1 MPKFFQNMKKT
12 TRSLTNL
19 WIRPLIVSS
28 VMLAC
33 TVSLHAEVRVDAS
46 NIPLAEGE
54 VGEAK
59 AKSTP
64 TPAATKLPPEFL
76 PIEDQPGLPR
86 VLLIGDS
93 VSVAYTLDVR
103 RDLEGVANLHRI
115 PANGGSTKTALG
127 SYGLNRWLK
136 EGEKWDIIHF
146 NFGLHDA
153 SYRFANDLDKDAAGN
168 YASPTNGGR
177 PNVSVEQ
184 YEKNLR
190 EIIPI
195 LRKTGAK
202 LIFATTTPIPD
213 SKAEKYV
220 QGSEVGYNDVAR
232 KVMQEENIPI
242 NDLWTLAM
250 PQLTSKNS
258 SGEPFQTPRNVHFGK
273 WSSAILGKQV
283 AESIKQNL

>member
-1 MPKFFQNMKKT
+1 MATLAACFAL
-12 TRSLTNL
+12 S
-19 WIRPLIVSS
+19 IVPTS
-28 VMLAC
+28 
-33 TVSLHAEVRVDAS
+33 HAQVRVDAS

-54 VGEAK
+54 VGETK

-93 VSVAYTLDVR
+93 ISVAYTLDVR

-168 YASPTNGGR
+168 YASPANGGR

-195 LRKTGAK
+195 LRKTSAK

-220 QGSEVGYNDVAR
+220 QGSEVAYNEVAL
-232 KVMQEENIPI
+232 KVMQEEGIPI

-250 PQLTSKNS
+250 PQLTSTNS

-283 AESIKQNL
+283 AESITKVISDSK

>member
-1 MPKFFQNMKKT
+1 MKKT
-12 TRSLTNL
+12 SLLNGHHISMATL
-19 WIRPLIVSS
+19 AACFALSIVPTS
-28 VMLAC
+28 
-33 TVSLHAEVRVDAS
+33 HAQVRVDAS

-54 VGEAK
+54 VGETK

-93 VSVAYTLDVR
+93 ISVAYTLDVR

-168 YASPTNGGR
+168 YASPANGGR

-195 LRKTGAK
+195 LRKTSAK

-220 QGSEVGYNDVAR
+220 QGSEVAYNEVAL
-232 KVMQEENIPI
+232 KVMQEEGIPI

-250 PQLTSKNS
+250 PQLTSTNS

-283 AESIKQNL
+283 AESITKVISDSK

>member
-1 MPKFFQNMKKT
+1 
-12 TRSLTNL
+12 
-19 WIRPLIVSS
+19 
-28 VMLAC
+28 
-33 TVSLHAEVRVDAS
+33 
-46 NIPLAEGE
+46 
-54 VGEAK
+54 
-59 AKSTP
+59 
-64 TPAATKLPPEFL
+64 
-76 PIEDQPGLPR
+76 
-86 VLLIGDS
+86 
-93 VSVAYTLDVR
+93 
-103 RDLEGVANLHRI
+103 
-115 PANGGSTKTALG
+115 
-127 SYGLNRWLK
+127 LNRWLK

-168 YASPTNGGR
+168 YASPINGGR

-184 YEKNLR
+184 YETNLR

-202 LIFATTTPIPD
+202 LVFATTTPIPD

-220 QGSEVGYNDVAR
+220 QGSEVAYNAAAL
-232 KVMQEENIPI
+232 KVMQEEGIPI

-250 PQLTSKNS
+250 PQLTSTNS

-283 AESIKQNL
+283 AESIKKVISDSK

>member
-1 MPKFFQNMKKT
+1 MSHRFFMA
-12 TRSLTNL
+12 
-19 WIRPLIVSS
+19 PLA
-28 VMLAC
+28 AC
-33 TVSLHAEVRVDAS
+33 FALSIAPTSHAQVRVDAS

-54 VGEAK
+54 VGETK

-64 TPAATKLPPEFL
+64 TPAPTKLPPEFL

-86 VLLIGDS
+86 VLIIGDS
-93 VSVAYTLDVR
+93 ISVAYTLDVR

-202 LIFATTTPIPD
+202 LVFATTTPIPD

-220 QGSEVGYNDVAR
+220 QGSEVAYNEVAL
-232 KVMQEENIPI
+232 KIMQEEGIPI
-242 NDLWTLAM
+242 DDLWGLAK
-250 PQLTSKNS
+250 PQLTSTNAT
-258 SGEPFQTPRNVHFGK
+258 GEPFQTPRNVHFGK

-283 AESIKQNL
+283 AESIKKVIFDSK

>member
-1 MPKFFQNMKKT
+1 MSHRFFMA
-12 TRSLTNL
+12 SLA
-19 WIRPLIVSS
+19 
-28 VMLAC
+28 AC
-33 TVSLHAEVRVDAS
+33 YALSITPTSHAQVRVDAS

-54 VGEAK
+54 VGETT

-64 TPAATKLPPEFL
+64 TPAAAKIPPEFL

-93 VSVAYTLDVR
+93 ISVAYTIAVR

-202 LIFATTTPIPD
+202 LVFATTTPIPD

-220 QGSEVGYNDVAR
+220 QGSEVAYNEVAL
-232 KVMQEENIPI
+232 KVMQEEGIPI
-242 NDLWTLAM
+242 NDLWGLAM
-250 PQLTSKNS
+250 PQLTNKNS

-283 AESIKQNL
+283 AESIKKVISDSK

>member
-1 MPKFFQNMKKT
+1 MVLQ
-12 TRSLTNL
+12 
-19 WIRPLIVSS
+19 
-28 VMLAC
+28 AQ
-33 TVSLHAEVRVDAS
+33 VRVDSA

-54 VGEAK
+54 VGDKASKVAK
-59 AKSTP
+59 P
-64 TPAATKLPPEFL
+64 ATKIAPEL
-76 PIEDQPGLPR
+76 APIEDEPGLPR

-93 VSVAYTLDVR
+93 VSVAYTLTVR
-103 RDLEGVANLHRI
+103 EELKGMANVHRI

-136 EGEKWDIIHF
+136 EGEKWDVIHF
-146 NFGLHDA
+146 NHGLHDA

-168 YASPTNGGR
+168 YASPANGGR

-190 EIIPI
+190 QIIPI

-220 QGSEVGYNDVAR
+220 QGSEVPYNEAAV
-232 KVMQEENIPI
+232 KIMQEEGISV
-242 NDLWTLAM
+242 NDLWALAM
-250 PQLTSKNS
+250 PQLDKTMP
-258 SGEPFQTPRNVHFGK
+258 SGDKFQGLRNVHFGK
-273 WSSAILGKQV
+273 EGSAVLGKQV
-283 AESIKQNL
+283 ADSIKQTLQK

>member
-1 MPKFFQNMKKT
+1 
-12 TRSLTNL
+12 
-19 WIRPLIVSS
+19 
-28 VMLAC
+28 
-33 TVSLHAEVRVDAS
+33 
-46 NIPLAEGE
+46 
-54 VGEAK
+54 
-59 AKSTP
+59 
-64 TPAATKLPPEFL
+64 
-76 PIEDQPGLPR
+76 
-86 VLLIGDS
+86 
-93 VSVAYTLDVR
+93 VAYTLDVR

-184 YEKNLR
+184 YKNNLR

-202 LIFATTTPIPD
+202 LVFATTTPIPD

-220 QGSEVGYNDVAR
+220 QGSEVAYNEVAL
-232 KVMQEENIPI
+232 KVMQEEGIPI

-250 PQLTSKNS
+250 PQLTSTNS

-283 AESIKQNL
+283 AESIKKVISDSK

>member
-1 MPKFFQNMKKT
+1 MKKT
-12 TRSLTNL
+12 SFLNGHH
-19 WIRPLIVSS
+19 ISMAS
-28 VMLAC
+28 VAAC
-33 TVSLHAEVRVDAS
+33 FALSIAPTSHAQVRVDAS

-64 TPAATKLPPEFL
+64 TPAATNLPPEFL
-76 PIEDQPGLPR
+76 PIADQPGLPR

-93 VSVAYTLDVR
+93 ISVAYTLAVR

-220 QGSEVGYNDVAR
+220 QGSEVAYNEVAL
-232 KVMQEENIPI
+232 KVMQEEGIPI
-242 NDLWTLAM
+242 NDLWGLAK
-250 PQLTSKNS
+250 PQLTSTNAT
-258 SGEPFQTPRNVHFGK
+258 GEPFQTPRNVHFGK

-283 AESIKQNL
+283 AESISKVVSDAK

>member
-1 MPKFFQNMKKT
+1 
-12 TRSLTNL
+12 
-19 WIRPLIVSS
+19 
-28 VMLAC
+28 
-33 TVSLHAEVRVDAS
+33 
-46 NIPLAEGE
+46 
-54 VGEAK
+54 
-59 AKSTP
+59 
-64 TPAATKLPPEFL
+64 
-76 PIEDQPGLPR
+76 
-86 VLLIGDS
+86 
-93 VSVAYTLDVR
+93 VAYTLDVR

-220 QGSEVGYNDVAR
+220 QGSEVAYNEVAL
-232 KVMQEENIPI
+232 KVMKEEGIPI
-242 NDLWTLAM
+242 NDLWGLAK
-250 PQLTSKNS
+250 PQLTSTNAT
-258 SGEPFQTPRNVHFGK
+258 GEPFQTPRNVHFGK

-283 AESIKQNL
+283 AESINKVISDSK

>member
-1 MPKFFQNMKKT
+1 MKKT
-12 TRSLTNL
+12 SLLNGHHISMATL
-19 WIRPLIVSS
+19 AACFALSIVPTS
-28 VMLAC
+28 
-33 TVSLHAEVRVDAS
+33 HAQVRVDAS

-54 VGEAK
+54 VGETK

-64 TPAATKLPPEFL
+64 TPAATKLPTEFL

-220 QGSEVGYNDVAR
+220 QGSEVAYNEVAL
-232 KVMQEENIPI
+232 KVMKEEGIPI

-250 PQLTSKNS
+250 PQLTSTNS

-283 AESIKQNL
+283 AESIKKVISDSK